1 MALALGSVV
10 VAAVV
15 IAVATRPLGTVG
27 DPGPVN
33 PQPTAFRIGDPVPGL
48 EPGSLAPEFTVDLPD
63 GSTFGLADPDGRPI
77 RLTDL
82 QGKAVWVNFWAS
94 WCPPCQFE
102 TPFLR
107 EVDEA
112 YRDRGLVIVGINV
125 QETAEVARG
134 YAERYGLRYM
144 IGADVSGHVFHAYRA
159 FALPTQFFIDPDGII
174 RFVVQGPLSAEAAA
188 ARVEAILPEE

>member
-27 DPGPVN
+27 NAGPVN

-77 RLTDL
+77 RLADL
-82 QGKAVWVNFWAS
+82 RGKAVWVNFWAS

-125 QETAEVARG
+125 QETADVARD
-134 YAERYGLRYM
+134 YAERYGLRYP
-144 IGADVSGHVFHAYRA
+144 IGADVSGHIFHAYRV